1 MSSIGSELLVV
12 YYRIQNTINERS
24 LFENSIADYT
34 RQRKHWSGV
43 VGVHESYNSK
53 SNIRGPE
60 ARRISFGSPTT
71 ETARVATAGPETCG
85 RYYWFLRGVCIRRR
99 RGGGSADAGFA
110 TGDRAK

>member
-24 LFENSIADYT
+24 LFENSFADYT

-43 VGVHESYNSK
+43 VGGHESYNCK

-60 ARRISFGSPTT
+60 APRILFGSPTK
-71 ETARVATAGPETCG
+71 ETAGVATAGSERCA
-85 RYYWFLRGVCIRRR
+85 RCYWLLRVVCTRRR
-99 RGGGSADAGFA
+99 
-110 TGDRAK
+110 